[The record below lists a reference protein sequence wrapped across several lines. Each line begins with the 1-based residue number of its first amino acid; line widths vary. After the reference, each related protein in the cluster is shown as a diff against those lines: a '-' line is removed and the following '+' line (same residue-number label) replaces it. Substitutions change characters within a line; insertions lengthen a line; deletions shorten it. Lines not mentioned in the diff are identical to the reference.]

1 MTTGTP
7 ACRDSEDALEPSGSE
22 KILIEIPGDEFP
34 LQRDQEWANALSHG
48 LATAAACVAAV
59 VMVVHTW
66 DKSMGTT
73 LSCVA
78 FVCSAI
84 AVFFAS
90 TLSHVY
96 IHDAKLLRRLR
107 AWDQGLIYV
116 MITGTYTPLVYHY
129 ADAAVRGP
137 LLIGIW
143 IAAFVGFYSKVLAGH
158 RINGIGT
165 ATYLALGWLPAMFL
179 IGRVP
184 NMVLFWMA
192 AGGIL
197 YTLGVAVLLNDSR
210 IRYLHVV
217 WHLLVVTAASCH
229 YWAIYHYI
237 ASSASL

>member
-1 MTTGTP
+1 MTTGTST
-7 ACRDSEDALEPSGSE
+7 RHDSEDDLEQAALSDTG
-22 KILIEIPGDEFP
+22 IENPGDEFP

-48 LATAAACVAAV
+48 LATAAACIAAV
-59 VMVVHTW
+59 VMVLHTR
-66 DKSMGTT
+66 DKPIGTM

-78 FVCSAI
+78 FVFSVI
-84 AVFFAS
+84 AVFAAS
-90 TLSHVY
+90 TLSHVF
-96 IHDAKLLRRLR
+96 IDDAKLLRRMR
-107 AWDQGLIYV
+107 AWDQGLIYL
-116 MITGTYTPLVYHY
+116 MITGTYTPLVYHF

-137 LLIGIW
+137 LLVAIW

-184 NMVLFWMA
+184 TMVLFWMA
-192 AGGIL
+192 AGGVI
-197 YTLGVAVLLNDSR
+197 YTLGVVVLVNDFR

-229 YWAIYHYI
+229 YWAIYQYV
-237 ASSASL
+237 AGSTS